1 MSMPRRL
8 PGWYLGVVAG
18 AAALRLAELALSSQ
32 HERDISGPR
41 AAEASYPL
49 MVATHAALFTLPL
62 VEVAAA
68 RPRRPPTLI
77 AVAAVA
83 LLGATFLRWWS
94 IWSLGR
100 AWNVRAVVADDLE
113 PVERG
118 PYRHIRHPNYV
129 AVALEM
135 AALPLLAG
143 AWRSAI
149 ALSVAD
155 ALVLT
160 HRIRA
165 EETLLDANP
174 TYRRRFA
181 GRPRFIPKL
190 I

>member
-1 MSMPRRL
+1 MRGRL
-8 PGWYLGVVAG
+8 PGWYFGVVTG
-18 AAALRLAELALSSQ
+18 AAALRLAELALSSR
-32 HERDISGPR
+32 HERGVSGPR
-41 AAEASYPL
+41 AAAASYPL
-49 MVATHAALFTLPL
+49 MVATHVALFVLPL
-62 VEVAAA
+62 VEVAVA
-68 RPRRPPTLI
+68 RPRRPRSLI
-77 AVAAVA
+77 VVAASGLV
-83 LLGATFLRWWS
+83 GATLLRWWS

-135 AALPLLAG
+135 ASLPLLAG

-155 ALVLT
+155 ALVLA

-165 EETLLDANP
+165 EEALLDANP

>member
-1 MSMPRRL
+1 MRRRL
-8 PGWYLGVVAG
+8 PGWYIGVVAVSAG
-18 AAALRLAELALSSQ
+18 LRLVELALSSRY
-32 HERDISGPR
+32 ERDLSGTR

-49 MVATHAALFTLPL
+49 MVATHTALFALPL

-68 RPRRPPTLI
+68 RPRRPPSLI
-77 AVAAVA
+77 VVGALG
-83 LLGATFLRWWS
+83 LLGATLLRWWS

-100 AWNVRAVVADDLE
+100 AWNVRAVVPDDLE

-149 ALSVAD
+149 ALSLAD
-155 ALVLT
+155 VLVLT

-165 EETLLDANP
+165 EEALLDANP

-181 GRPRFIPKL
+181 GKPRFIPKL

>member
-1 MSMPRRL
+1 MRGRL
-8 PGWYLGVVAG
+8 PGWYIGVVAVSAG
-18 AAALRLAELALSSQ
+18 LRLAELSLSSR

-49 MVATHAALFTLPL
+49 MVATHIALFALPL
-62 VEVAAA
+62 VEASVA
-68 RPRRPPTLI
+68 RPRRPPSLI
-77 AVAAVA
+77 AIGAAG
-83 LLGATFLRWWS
+83 LLGATLLRWWS

-100 AWNVRAVVADDLE
+100 AWNVRAVVPDDLE

-155 ALVLT
+155 ALVLA
-160 HRIRA
+160 HRIPA
-165 EETLLDANP
+165 EEALLDANP
-174 TYRRRFA
+174 SYRRRFA
-181 GRPRFIPKL
+181 GKPRFIPNL